1 MTKAEIEV
9 AVQKC
14 ADRINADFVGEKI
27 ILTGILKGAFIFM
40 TDLARKLT
48 RPYSIYFLE
57 ASSYVSHFLGY
68 YPISIVSLQPAADL
82 RSHNTYF
89 PEACSSV
96 VRLGWYPCF
105 DHFLTTCRRLAL
117 AQYLLPWGILV
128 RLFA

>member
-1 MTKAEIEV
+1 MTKAEIDV

-57 ASSYVSHFLGY
+57 ASSYVF
-68 YPISIVSLQPAADL
+68 
-82 RSHNTYF
+82 
-89 PEACSSV
+89 SSFGV
-96 VRLGWYPCF
+96 
-105 DHFLTTCRRLAL
+105 
-117 AQYLLPWGILV
+117 LPL
-128 RLFA
+128 